1 MNSKIIGG
9 FLAGILVAGGG
20 VFFLMRDSAVP
31 AVPVSAGTPVASA
44 APAPVA
50 VPPVEAIVPVE
61 PVKQASGF
69 KPAASRAKQAVPVS
83 KPSPAP
89 VAAVI
94 TPATAPV
101 NVESRPAPAA
111 QVTTPPPA
119 EPAPVATATFKAP
132 APVEAP
138 KPPEPRKPMSV
149 TLTAGS
155 LIPVRINEQVSSE
168 KNITGDLV
176 MAVLSEPLV
185 VNGFVIAERGA
196 RAEGRLVEVTRA
208 GKVKG
213 VAHLAV
219 ELTSFY
225 SSDGQKV
232 TVHTATFEK
241 DGDESKKGDA
251 AKVGAAAGIGAIIGA
266 IAGGGKGAAIGAG
279 AGGAAGAG
287 GVLLTRGKPAVLP
300 VETRV
305 SFRLTEPVTITERL
319 K

>member
-9 FLAGILVAGGG
+9 FLAGIIVAGGG
-20 VFFLMRDSAVP
+20 VFLLMRDDAVP
-31 AVPVSAGTPVASA
+31 TV

-50 VPPVEAIVPVE
+50 TSVPAPVAAPPVEAVAPMAEAPAPE
-61 PVKQASGF
+61 PVKQASSF
-69 KPAASRAKQAVPVS
+69 KPAPAKEKRPMAFS
-83 KPSPAP
+83 KSSPAP
-89 VAAVI
+89 VTAAPIVEVRPS
-94 TPATAPV
+94 TPAP
-101 NVESRPAPAA
+101 
-111 QVTTPPPA
+111 VTTTPPA
-119 EPAPVATATFKAP
+119 EPAPVATATLKAP
-132 APVEAP
+132 APVEAL

-149 TLTAGS
+149 TLTAGT

-168 KNITGDLV
+168 TNITGDLV

-300 VETRV
+300 VETLV